1 MSNRLFTPIVL
12 TIIGLAILGIV
23 SNPAGLVKQLAT
35 FAIIAL
41 VFYLLYKMFTHSNRN
56 TNGKSSY
63 NRAARKSAK
72 KYASTT
78 KQEGNSSTKK
88 SAPIQLLNPKA
99 TTVKKRKQT
108 HLTVIEGKKGKKKD
122 RASF

>member
-12 TIIGLAILGIV
+12 TIIGLAILGIA
-23 SNPAGLVKQLAT
+23 SNPAGLLKQLVII
-35 FAIIAL
+35 AIIVL
-41 VFYLLYKMFTHSNRN
+41 VFYLLYKMFTHSNN
-56 TNGKSSY
+56 KGSNGKASY

-72 KYASTT
+72 KYAVG
-78 KQEGNSSTKK
+78 KQESNSSKK
-88 SAPIQLLNPKA
+88 VAPIQLLNPKA
-99 TTVKKRKQT
+99 NTIKKRKQT

>member
-12 TIIGLAILGIV
+12 TIIGLAILGIA
-23 SNPAGLVKQLAT
+23 SNPTGLLKQVAT
-35 FAIIAL
+35 IAIIVL
-41 VFYLLYKMFTHSNRN
+41 VFYLLYKMFTQSSSRGN
-56 TNGKSSY
+56 NGKSGY

-72 KYASTT
+72 KYASST
-78 KQEGNSSTKK
+78 KQEGNASKK
-88 SAPIQLLNPKA
+88 VAPIQLLNPKA
-99 TTVKKRKQT
+99 STIKKRKQT